1 MNEPYSP
8 THLAAGAPAAQPA
21 GESAVASNRSLLG
34 LWQIVFLVISAAAP
48 LTGMLGA
55 VPPAISLGNGAG
67 IPGAFVLAGA
77 VLLVFSV
84 GFASMSRHIVR
95 AGAFYAY
102 ITAGFGRPAGMAG
115 ALVALLS
122 YTSIQIALYGLF
134 GFFCTVVL
142 GPLVHAAVPWYVW
155 SFACLVIVQFTGLR
169 GIDLNSR
176 LLGVLMCLELGILLL
191 LSLAIVIHHGGP
203 DGLTLAP
210 FAPRHVFSGHLGIA
224 AMFALAS
231 FIGFEATAIY
241 GKECRDPKVTVPRA
255 TYVSVTL
262 ILVFFAFV
270 TWAIVCAYGIDNVT
284 EVATKQP
291 GDFWFIQSTKYLGGA
306 MTTTMSFLLLSSIFA
321 SLLSFHNTI
330 VRYIHALS
338 GEGILPAVLDRLH
351 PKYGSPYL
359 ASYLQTLS
367 VAVPLGVFVAANS
380 DPFNIVFSCTS
391 ALGTIGIVM
400 LQALTS
406 FSVVAFFR
414 ATKKDTRLWHALLA
428 PVLGGF
434 GLLAIGI
441 VLIGNLD
448 ALSGS
453 DSPVVR
459 SFPWIVL
466 AVALFGVAIA
476 FVLKRSRPDIYARFG
491 Q

>member
-1 MNEPYSP
+1 MNEPYSSP
-8 THLAAGAPAAQPA
+8 AHLVGDNAAVDSQ
-21 GESAVASNRSLLG
+21 RSLLG

-67 IPGAFVLAGA
+67 IPGAFVIAGV

-102 ITAGFGRPAGMAG
+102 ITAGFGRPVGMAG

-142 GPLVHAAVPWYVW
+142 GPLLHSSLPWYAY
-155 SFACLVIVQFTGLR
+155 SFACLVVVQFTGIR

-210 FAPRHVFSGHLGIA
+210 FSPRHVFSGHLGIA
-224 AMFALAS
+224 VMFALAS

-270 TWAIVCAYGIDNVT
+270 TWAIVCAYGISNVT
-284 EVATKQP
+284 DVATKQP

-330 VRYIHALS
+330 VRYIHALA

-367 VAVPLGVFVAANS
+367 VAVPVGLFVLAGS
-380 DPFNIVFSCTS
+380 DPFNIVFSWGS

-400 LQALTS
+400 LQAVTS
-406 FSVVAFFR
+406 FSVAAFFR
-414 ATKKDTRLWHALLA
+414 ATKKDTRLWHAFLA
-428 PVLGGF
+428 PVLGGC
-434 GLLAIGI
+434 GLLSIGI

-448 ALSGS
+448 ALAGS

-459 SFPWIVL
+459 AFPWVVL
-466 AVALFGVAIA
+466 AVALIGVLIA

>member
-1 MNEPYSP
+1 MNNPSSTASDADASGP
-8 THLAAGAPAAQPA
+8 TEAAPQRA
-21 GESAVASNRSLLG
+21 LLG
-34 LWQIVFLVISAAAP
+34 VWQIVFLVISAAAP

-67 IPGAFVLAGA
+67 IPGAFVIAGA
-77 VLLVFSV
+77 VLLLFSV

-102 ITAGFGRPAGMAG
+102 ITAGFGRPLGMAG

-122 YTSIQIALYGLF
+122 YTCIQIALYGLF
-134 GFFCTVVL
+134 GFFCTVVV
-142 GPLVHAAVPWYVW
+142 GPLLHNALPWYAYAFV
-155 SFACLVIVQFTGLR
+155 CVVVVQLTGLR

-176 LLGVLMCLELGILLL
+176 LLGLLMCLEMAILLV

-210 FAPRHVFSGHLGIA
+210 FSPKHVFSGHIGIA
-224 AMFALAS
+224 VMFALAS

-241 GKECRDPKVTVPRA
+241 GKECRDPLVTVPRA
-255 TYVSVTL
+255 TYLSVTF
-262 ILVFFAFV
+262 ILAFFAFV
-270 TWAIVCAYGIDNVT
+270 TWAIVCAYGLQHVT
-284 EVATKQP
+284 EEATQHP
-291 GDFWFIQSTKYLGGA
+291 GDFWFIQSTKYLGDA
-306 MTTTMSFLLLSSIFA
+306 MTTTMSVLLLSSIFA

-338 GEGILPAVLDRLH
+338 VEGVLPATLDRTH
-351 PKYGSPYL
+351 PRYGSPYL

-367 VAVPLGVFVAANS
+367 VAVPIGLFCAVGS
-380 DPFNIVFSCTS
+380 DPFTIVFSCTA

-400 LQALTS
+400 LQAVTS
-406 FSVVAFFR
+406 FSVAAFFLS
-414 ATKKDTRLWHALLA
+414 TKKDTRIWHSLAA
-428 PVLGGF
+428 PVLGGL
-434 GLLAIGI
+434 GLLWIGI

-448 ALSGS
+448 ALSGR
-453 DSPVVR
+453 DGPVVR

-466 AVALFGVAIA
+466 AVALLGVLLSR
-476 FVLKRSRPDIYARFG
+476 VLKRRRPEVYACFG

>member
-1 MNEPYSP
+1 MNEPFS
-8 THLAAGAPAAQPA
+8 TAGLVGDDAADASAPQ
-21 GESAVASNRSLLG
+21 RSRLG

-67 IPGAFVLAGA
+67 IPGAFVIAGV

-102 ITAGFGRPAGMAG
+102 ITAGFGRPLGMAG

-122 YTSIQIALYGLF
+122 YTCIQIALYGLF

-142 GPLVHAAVPWYVW
+142 GPMLHSALPWYAY
-155 SFACLVIVQFTGLR
+155 SLACLAIVQITGLR

-176 LLGVLMCLELGILLL
+176 LLGVLMCLEMGILLV
-191 LSLAIVIHHGGP
+191 LSLAIVTHHGGP
-203 DGLTLAP
+203 DGLTLEP
-210 FAPRHVFSGHLGIA
+210 FAPRHVFSGHMGIA
-224 AMFALAS
+224 VMFALAS

-241 GKECRDPKVTVPRA
+241 GKECRDPKITVPRA
-255 TYVSVTL
+255 TYVSVSL

-270 TWAIVCAYGIDNVT
+270 TWAIVCAYGLKDVAD
-284 EVATKQP
+284 VATKQP
-291 GDFWFIQSTKYLGGA
+291 GDFWFMQSAKYLGGT
-306 MTTTMSFLLLSSIFA
+306 MTTAMSLLLLSSIFA

-338 GEGILPAVLDRLH
+338 VEGLLPAKLDRLH

-367 VAVPLGVFVAANS
+367 VLAPIGIFVMVGA

-400 LQALTS
+400 LQAVTS
-406 FSVVAFFR
+406 FAVVAYFR
-414 ATKKDTRLWHALLA
+414 ATKKDTRFWHALAA
-428 PVLGGF
+428 PVLGGI
-434 GLLAIGI
+434 GLLWIGF

-453 DSPVVR
+453 DSAIVR
-459 SFPWIVL
+459 AFPWIVL
-466 AVALFGVAIA
+466 TVAVLGIVLGFA
-476 FVLKRSRPDIYARFG
+476 LKRARPDIYARFG

>member
-1 MNEPYSP
+1 MNEPFS
-8 THLAAGAPAAQPA
+8 TAGLVGDDAADASAPQ
-21 GESAVASNRSLLG
+21 RHRLG

-67 IPGAFVLAGA
+67 IPGAFVIAGV

-102 ITAGFGRPAGMAG
+102 ITAGLGRPLGMAG

-122 YTSIQIALYGLF
+122 YTCIQIALYGLF

-142 GPLVHAAVPWYVW
+142 GPMLHSALPWYAY
-155 SFACLVIVQFTGLR
+155 SLACLAIVQITGLR

-176 LLGVLMCLELGILLL
+176 LLGVLMCLEMGILLV

-210 FAPRHVFSGHLGIA
+210 FAPQHVLSGHMGIA
-224 AMFALAS
+224 VMFALAS

-255 TYVSVTL
+255 TYVSVSL

-270 TWAIVCAYGIDNVT
+270 TWAIVCAYGLKDVAD
-284 EVATKQP
+284 VATKQP
-291 GDFWFIQSTKYLGGA
+291 GDFWFMQSAKYLGGT
-306 MTTTMSFLLLSSIFA
+306 MTTAMSLLLLSSIFA

-338 GEGILPAVLDRLH
+338 VEGLLPAKLDRLH

-367 VAVPLGVFVAANS
+367 VLVPIGVFVIVGA

-400 LQALTS
+400 LQAVTS
-406 FSVVAFFR
+406 FAVVAYFR
-414 ATKKDTRLWHALLA
+414 ATKKDTRFWHAFAA
-428 PVLGGF
+428 PVLGGI
-434 GLLAIGI
+434 GLLWIGF

-453 DSPVVR
+453 DSAIVR
-459 SFPWIVL
+459 AFPWIVL
-466 AVALFGVAIA
+466 AVAVLGIA
-476 FVLKRSRPDIYARFG
+476 LAFALKRARPNIYARFG

>member
-8 THLAAGAPAAQPA
+8 AHLVGDDV
-21 GESAVASNRSLLG
+21 AVDSKRSLLG

-67 IPGAFVLAGA
+67 IPGAFVIAGL

-102 ITAGFGRPAGMAG
+102 ITAGFGRPVGMAG
-115 ALVALLS
+115 AFVALLS

-142 GPLVHAAVPWYVW
+142 GPLMHGSLPWYAY
-155 SFACLVIVQFTGLR
+155 SFACLVVVQFTGIR

-176 LLGVLMCLELGILLL
+176 LLGVLMCLELGILLV

-210 FAPRHVFSGHLGIA
+210 FSPRHVFSGHLGIA
-224 AMFALAS
+224 VMFALAS

-270 TWAIVCAYGIDNVT
+270 TWAIVCAYGISNVQD
-284 EVATKQP
+284 VATKQP

-338 GEGILPAVLDRLH
+338 GEGILPSALDRLH

-367 VAVPLGVFVAANS
+367 VAVPVGLFVVAGS
-380 DPFNIVFSCTS
+380 DPFNIVFSWGS

-400 LQALTS
+400 LQAVTS
-406 FSVVAFFR
+406 FSVAAFFR
-414 ATKKDTRLWHALLA
+414 ATKKDTRLWHAFLA
-428 PVLGGF
+428 PVLGGC
-434 GLLAIGI
+434 GLLSIGI

-448 ALSGS
+448 ALAGS

-459 SFPWIVL
+459 AFPWIVL
-466 AVALFGVAIA
+466 TVALIGVAIA
-476 FVLKRSRPDIYARFG
+476 FILKRSRPDIYVRFG

>member
-1 MNEPYSP
+1 MNEPYSS
-8 THLAAGAPAAQPA
+8 TRLVGEAGAVEPQ
-21 GESAVASNRSLLG
+21 RSLLG

-67 IPGAFVLAGA
+67 IPGAFVIAGV

-102 ITAGFGRPAGMAG
+102 ITAGFGRPIGMAG

-122 YTSIQIALYGLF
+122 YTCIQIALYGLF

-142 GPLVHAAVPWYVW
+142 GPLLHSTMPWYVY
-155 SFACLVIVQFTGLR
+155 SFVCIGIVQFTGIR

-191 LSLAIVIHHGGP
+191 LSIAIVMHHGGP
-203 DGLTLAP
+203 DGMTLEP
-210 FAPRHVFSGHLGIA
+210 FAPRHVFSGHMGIA
-224 AMFALAS
+224 VMFALAS

-255 TYVSVTL
+255 TYVSVSL

-270 TWAIVCAYGIDNVT
+270 TWAIVCAYGVGNVVD
-284 EVATKQP
+284 VATKQP
-291 GDFWFIQSTKYLGGA
+291 GDFWFIQSTKYLGGT
-306 MTTTMSFLLLSSIFA
+306 MTTAMSLLLLSSIFA

-338 GEGILPAVLDRLH
+338 IEGVLPAVLDRLH
-351 PKYGSPYL
+351 AKHGSPYL

-367 VAVPLGVFVAANS
+367 VAVPVALFVFAGS
-380 DPFNIVFSCTS
+380 DPFNIVFSWTS

-400 LQALTS
+400 LQATTS
-406 FSVVAFFR
+406 FSVAAFFR
-414 ATKKDTRLWHALLA
+414 ATKKDTRVWHSLLA

-434 GLLAIGI
+434 GLLAIGV

-453 DSPVVR
+453 DSPIVR
-459 SFPWIVL
+459 AFPWVVL
-466 AVALFGVAIA
+466 AVALFGVAMA

>member
-1 MNEPYSP
+1 MNEPFS
-8 THLAAGAPAAQPA
+8 TAGLVGDDAADASAPQ
-21 GESAVASNRSLLG
+21 RSRLG

-67 IPGAFVLAGA
+67 IPGAFVIAGV

-102 ITAGFGRPAGMAG
+102 ITAGFGRPLGMAG

-122 YTSIQIALYGLF
+122 YTCIQIALYGLF

-142 GPLVHAAVPWYVW
+142 GPMLHSALPWYAY
-155 SFACLVIVQFTGLR
+155 SLACLAIVQITGLR

-176 LLGVLMCLELGILLL
+176 LLGVLMCLEMGILLV
-191 LSLAIVIHHGGP
+191 LSLAIVTHHGGP
-203 DGLTLAP
+203 DGLTLEP
-210 FAPRHVFSGHLGIA
+210 FAPKHVFSGHMGIA
-224 AMFALAS
+224 VMFALAS
-231 FIGFEATAIY
+231 FIGFEATGIY
-241 GKECRDPKVTVPRA
+241 GKECRDPKITVPRA
-255 TYVSVTL
+255 TYVSVSL

-270 TWAIVCAYGIDNVT
+270 TWAIVCAYGLKDVAD
-284 EVATKQP
+284 VATKQP
-291 GDFWFIQSTKYLGGA
+291 GDFWFMQSAKYLGGT
-306 MTTTMSFLLLSSIFA
+306 MTTAMSLLLLSSIFA

-338 GEGILPAVLDRLH
+338 VEGLLPAKLDRLH

-367 VAVPLGVFVAANS
+367 VLAPIGIFVMVGA

-400 LQALTS
+400 LQAVTS
-406 FSVVAFFR
+406 FAVVAYFR
-414 ATKKDTRLWHALLA
+414 ATKKDTRFWHALAA
-428 PVLGGF
+428 PVLGGI
-434 GLLAIGI
+434 GLLWIGF

-453 DSPVVR
+453 DSAIVR
-459 SFPWIVL
+459 AFPWIVL
-466 AVALFGVAIA
+466 TVAVLGIVLGFA
-476 FVLKRSRPDIYARFG
+476 LKRARPDIYARFG

>member
-1 MNEPYSP
+1 MNEPYSSP
-8 THLAAGAPAAQPA
+8 AHLVGDNAAVDSQ
-21 GESAVASNRSLLG
+21 RSLLG

-67 IPGAFVLAGA
+67 IPGAFVIAGV

-102 ITAGFGRPAGMAG
+102 ITAGFGRPVGMAG

-142 GPLVHAAVPWYVW
+142 GPLLHSSLPWYAY
-155 SFACLVIVQFTGLR
+155 SFACLVVVQFTGIR

-210 FAPRHVFSGHLGIA
+210 FSPRHVFSGHLGIA
-224 AMFALAS
+224 VMFALAS

-270 TWAIVCAYGIDNVT
+270 TWAIVCAYGISNVT
-284 EVATKQP
+284 DVATKQP

-330 VRYIHALS
+330 VRYIQALA

-367 VAVPLGVFVAANS
+367 VAVPVGLFVLAGS
-380 DPFNIVFSCTS
+380 DPFNIVFSWGS

-400 LQALTS
+400 LQAVTS
-406 FSVVAFFR
+406 FSVAAFFR
-414 ATKKDTRLWHALLA
+414 ATKKDTRLWHAFLA
-428 PVLGGF
+428 PVLGGC
-434 GLLAIGI
+434 GLLSIGI

-448 ALSGS
+448 ALAGS

-459 SFPWIVL
+459 AFPWVVL
-466 AVALFGVAIA
+466 AVALIGVLIA

>member
-8 THLAAGAPAAQPA
+8 AHLVGND
-21 GESAVASNRSLLG
+21 ASVDSPRSLLG

-67 IPGAFVLAGA
+67 IPGAFVIAGA

-102 ITAGFGRPAGMAG
+102 ITAGFGRPVGMAG

-142 GPLVHAAVPWYVW
+142 GPWMHASLPWYAY
-155 SFACLVIVQFTGLR
+155 SFACVVVVQFTGIR

-191 LSLAIVIHHGGP
+191 LSLAIVMHHGGP
-203 DGLTLAP
+203 DGLTPAP
-210 FAPRHVFSGHLGIA
+210 FSPRHVFSGHLGIA
-224 AMFALAS
+224 VMFALAS

-270 TWAIVCAYGIDNVT
+270 TWAIVCAYGISNVT
-284 EVATKQP
+284 DVATKQP

-306 MTTTMSFLLLSSIFA
+306 MTTTMSFLLLSSIF
-321 SLLSFHNTI
+321 
-330 VRYIHALS
+330 
-338 GEGILPAVLDRLH
+338 
-351 PKYGSPYL
+351 
-359 ASYLQTLS
+359 
-367 VAVPLGVFVAANS
+367 
-380 DPFNIVFSCTS
+380 
-391 ALGTIGIVM
+391 
-400 LQALTS
+400 
-406 FSVVAFFR
+406 
-414 ATKKDTRLWHALLA
+414 
-428 PVLGGF
+428 
-434 GLLAIGI
+434 
-441 VLIGNLD
+441 
-448 ALSGS
+448 
-453 DSPVVR
+453 
-459 SFPWIVL
+459 
-466 AVALFGVAIA
+466 
-476 FVLKRSRPDIYARFG
+476 
-491 Q
+491 

>member
-1 MNEPYSP
+1 MNEPYSS
-8 THLAAGAPAAQPA
+8 THPAGAGADVAAK
-21 GESAVASNRSLLG
+21 GGLLG

-67 IPGAFVLAGA
+67 IPGAFVIAGV

-84 GFASMSRHIVR
+84 GFASMSRHVVR

-102 ITAGFGRPAGMAG
+102 ISAGLGRPAGMGGAFV
-115 ALVALLS
+115 ALVS
-122 YTSIQIALYGLF
+122 YTAIQIALYGLF
-134 GFFCTVVL
+134 GFFGTVVL
-142 GPLVHAAVPWYVW
+142 GPLLHTGMPWYVY
-155 SFACLVIVQFTGLR
+155 SLACVAVVQVTGIR

-176 LLGVLMCLELGILLL
+176 LLGVLMSLELGILLVL
-191 LSLAIVIHHGGP
+191 AVAIVIHGGGP

-210 FAPRHVFSGHLGIA
+210 LAPRNVFSGHVGIA
-224 AMFALAS
+224 VMFAFAS

-270 TWAIVCAYGIDNVT
+270 TWAIVCAYGMKNVAD
-284 EVATKQP
+284 VATKQP
-291 GDFWFIQSTKYLGGA
+291 GDFWFIQSGQYLGGA
-306 MTTTMSFLLLSSIFA
+306 LTTAMSFLLLTSIFA

-338 GEGILPAVLDRLH
+338 GEGILPAALDRLH

-367 VAVPLGVFVAANS
+367 VCVPLGLFIAAGS
-380 DPFNIVFSCTS
+380 DPFNVVFSWDS

-400 LQALTS
+400 LQAVTS

-414 ATKKDTRLWHALLA
+414 ATKKDTRLWHSLVA
-428 PVLGGF
+428 PVLGGI
-434 GLLAIGI
+434 GLLWIG
-441 VLIGNLD
+441 VLLVRNLD

-459 SFPWIVL
+459 AFPWIVL
-466 AVALFGVAIA
+466 AVALAGVAIG
-476 FVLKRSRPDIYARFG
+476 FVLRRTRPDIYARFG

>member
-1 MNEPYSP
+1 MNEPFS
-8 THLAAGAPAAQPA
+8 TAGLVGDDAADASAPQ
-21 GESAVASNRSLLG
+21 RSRLG

-67 IPGAFVLAGA
+67 IPGAFVIAGV

-102 ITAGFGRPAGMAG
+102 ITAGFGRPLGMAG

-122 YTSIQIALYGLF
+122 YTCIQIALYGLF

-142 GPLVHAAVPWYVW
+142 GPMLHSALPWYAY
-155 SFACLVIVQFTGLR
+155 SLACLAIVQITGLR

-176 LLGVLMCLELGILLL
+176 LLGVLMCLEMGILLV
-191 LSLAIVIHHGGP
+191 LSLAIVTHHGGP
-203 DGLTLAP
+203 DGLTLEP
-210 FAPRHVFSGHLGIA
+210 FAPKHVFSGHMGIA
-224 AMFALAS
+224 VMFALAS

-255 TYVSVTL
+255 TYVSVSL

-270 TWAIVCAYGIDNVT
+270 TWAIVCAYGLKDVAD
-284 EVATKQP
+284 VATKQP
-291 GDFWFIQSTKYLGGA
+291 GDFWFMQSAKYLGGT
-306 MTTTMSFLLLSSIFA
+306 MTTAMSLLLLSSIFA

-338 GEGILPAVLDRLH
+338 VEGLLPAKLDRLH

-367 VAVPLGVFVAANS
+367 VLAPIGIFVMVGA

-400 LQALTS
+400 LQAVTS
-406 FSVVAFFR
+406 FAVVAYFR
-414 ATKKDTRLWHALLA
+414 ATKKDTRFWHALAA
-428 PVLGGF
+428 PVLGGI
-434 GLLAIGI
+434 GLLWIGF

-453 DSPVVR
+453 DSAIVR
-459 SFPWIVL
+459 AFPWIVL
-466 AVALFGVAIA
+466 TVAVLGIVLGFA
-476 FVLKRSRPDIYARFG
+476 LKRARPDIYARFG

>member
-1 MNEPYSP
+1 M
-8 THLAAGAPAAQPA
+8 
-21 GESAVASNRSLLG
+21 ASEVSSELTSKRSLLG

-67 IPGAFVLAGA
+67 IPGAFVIAGV

-102 ITAGFGRPAGMAG
+102 ITAGFGRPLGMAG

-142 GPLVHAAVPWYVW
+142 GPLLHSTMPWYAY
-155 SFACLVIVQFTGLR
+155 SFVCLVVVQFTGIR

-210 FAPRHVFSGHLGIA
+210 FSPRHVFSGHLGIA
-224 AMFALAS
+224 VMFALAS
-231 FIGFEATAIY
+231 FVGFEATAIY
-241 GKECRDPKVTVPRA
+241 GKECRNPKVTVPRA

-270 TWAIVCAYGIDNVT
+270 TWAIVCAYGINNVVD
-284 EVATKQP
+284 VATKQP
-291 GDFWFIQSTKYLGGA
+291 GDFWFIESTQYLGGA

-367 VAVPLGVFVAANS
+367 VAVPVGLFMAAGS
-380 DPFNIVFSCTS
+380 DPFNIVFSWSS

-400 LQALTS
+400 LQAVTS
-406 FSVVAFFR
+406 FSVAAYFL
-414 ATKKDTRLWHALLA
+414 ATKKDTRLWHSLLA
-428 PVLGGF
+428 PALGGC
-434 GLLAIGI
+434 GLLSIGF

-448 ALSGS
+448 ALAGS

-459 SFPWIVL
+459 AFPWIVL
-466 AVALFGVAIA
+466 AVALSGVAIA

>member
-1 MNEPYSP
+1 MNEPYSSP
-8 THLAAGAPAAQPA
+8 AHLVGDNAAVDSQ
-21 GESAVASNRSLLG
+21 RSLLG

-67 IPGAFVLAGA
+67 IPGAFVIAGV

-102 ITAGFGRPAGMAG
+102 ITAGFGRPVGMAG

-142 GPLVHAAVPWYVW
+142 GPLLHSSLPWYAY
-155 SFACLVIVQFTGLR
+155 SFACLVVVQFTGIR

-203 DGLTLAP
+203 DGLTLEP
-210 FAPRHVFSGHLGIA
+210 FSPRHVFSGHLGIA
-224 AMFALAS
+224 VMFALAS

-270 TWAIVCAYGIDNVT
+270 TWAIVCAYGISNVT
-284 EVATKQP
+284 DVATKQP

-330 VRYIHALS
+330 VRYIHALA

-367 VAVPLGVFVAANS
+367 VAVPVGLFVLAGS
-380 DPFNIVFSCTS
+380 DPFNIVFSWGS

-400 LQALTS
+400 LQAVTS
-406 FSVVAFFR
+406 FSVAAFFR
-414 ATKKDTRLWHALLA
+414 ATKKDTRLWHAFLA
-428 PVLGGF
+428 PVLGGC
-434 GLLAIGI
+434 GLLSIGI

-448 ALSGS
+448 ALAGS

-459 SFPWIVL
+459 AFPWVVL
-466 AVALFGVAIA
+466 AVALIGVLIA

>member
-1 MNEPYSP
+1 MNEPQLPVAPSG
-8 THLAAGAPAAQPA
+8 LVGSAMADDAAAAP
-21 GESAVASNRSLLG
+21 RSLLG

-67 IPGAFVLAGA
+67 IPGAFVIAGA

-102 ITAGFGRPAGMAG
+102 ITAGFGRPLGMAG

-122 YTSIQIALYGLF
+122 YTCIQIALYGLF

-142 GPLVHAAVPWYVW
+142 GPLLHSAMPWYAY
-155 SFACLVIVQFTGLR
+155 SFACIAVVQLTGLR

-176 LLGVLMCLELGILLL
+176 LLGVLMCLEMGILLV
-191 LSLAIVIHHGGP
+191 LSIAIVIHHGGP
-203 DGLTLAP
+203 SGLTLAP
-210 FAPRHVFSGHLGIA
+210 FAPKQVFSGHMGIA
-224 AMFALAS
+224 VMFALAS

-270 TWAIVCAYGIDNVT
+270 TWAIVCAWGLKDVV
-284 EVATKQP
+284 EAATKQP

-306 MTTTMSFLLLSSIFA
+306 MTTAMSVLLLSSIFA

-338 GEGILPAVLDRLH
+338 VEGILPAKLDRLH
-351 PKYGSPYL
+351 AKYGSPYR
-359 ASYLQTLS
+359 ASYLQTLT
-367 VAVPLGVFVAANS
+367 VALPMGLYVLAGA
-380 DPFNIVFSCTS
+380 DPFNTVFSCTS

-400 LQALTS
+400 LQAVTS

-414 ATKKDTRLWHALLA
+414 VTKKDTRVWHAFVA
-428 PVLGGF
+428 PILGGL
-434 GLLAIGI
+434 GLLWIGF
-441 VLIGNLD
+441 VLTGNLD

-453 DSPVVR
+453 DSPIVR
-459 SFPWIVL
+459 AFPWIVF
-466 AVALFGVAIA
+466 AVALFGIVLGI
-476 FVLKRSRPDIYARFG
+476 VLKRTRPDIYARFG

>member
-1 MNEPYSP
+1 MNEPYSSP
-8 THLAAGAPAAQPA
+8 AHLVGDNAAVDSQ
-21 GESAVASNRSLLG
+21 RSLLG

-67 IPGAFVLAGA
+67 IPGAFVIAGV

-102 ITAGFGRPAGMAG
+102 ITAGFGRPVGMAG

-142 GPLVHAAVPWYVW
+142 GPLLHSSLPWYAY
-155 SFACLVIVQFTGLR
+155 SFACLVVVQFTGIR

-210 FAPRHVFSGHLGIA
+210 FSPRHVFSGHLGIA
-224 AMFALAS
+224 VMFALAS

-270 TWAIVCAYGIDNVT
+270 TWAIVCAYGISNVT
-284 EVATKQP
+284 DVATKQP

-330 VRYIHALS
+330 VRYIHALA

-367 VAVPLGVFVAANS
+367 VAVPVGLFVLAGS
-380 DPFNIVFSCTS
+380 DPFNIVFSWGS

-400 LQALTS
+400 LQAVTS
-406 FSVVAFFR
+406 FSVAAFFR
-414 ATKKDTRLWHALLA
+414 ATKKDTRLWHAFLA
-428 PVLGGF
+428 PVLGGC
-434 GLLAIGI
+434 GLFSIGI

-448 ALSGS
+448 ALAGS

-459 SFPWIVL
+459 AFPWVVL
-466 AVALFGVAIA
+466 AVALIGVLIA

-491 Q
+491 E

>member
-1 MNEPYSP
+1 MNEPYSSP
-8 THLAAGAPAAQPA
+8 AHLVGDNAAVDSQ
-21 GESAVASNRSLLG
+21 RSLLG

-67 IPGAFVLAGA
+67 IPGAFVIAGV

-102 ITAGFGRPAGMAG
+102 ITAGFGRPVGMAG

-142 GPLVHAAVPWYVW
+142 GPLLHSSLPWYAY
-155 SFACLVIVQFTGLR
+155 SFACLVVVQFTGIR

-203 DGLTLAP
+203 DGLTLEP
-210 FAPRHVFSGHLGIA
+210 FSPRHVFSCHLGIA
-224 AMFALAS
+224 VMFALAS

-270 TWAIVCAYGIDNVT
+270 TWAIVCAYGISNVT
-284 EVATKQP
+284 DVATKQP

-330 VRYIHALS
+330 VRYIHALA

-367 VAVPLGVFVAANS
+367 VAVPVGLFVLAGS
-380 DPFNIVFSCTS
+380 DPFNIVFSWGS

-400 LQALTS
+400 LQAVTS
-406 FSVVAFFR
+406 FSVAAFFR
-414 ATKKDTRLWHALLA
+414 ATKKDTRLWHAFLA
-428 PVLGGF
+428 PVLGGC
-434 GLLAIGI
+434 GLLSIGI

-448 ALSGS
+448 ALAGS

-459 SFPWIVL
+459 AFPWVVL
-466 AVALFGVAIA
+466 AVALIGVLIA

>member
-8 THLAAGAPAAQPA
+8 THLIGEGAAQ
-21 GESAVASNRSLLG
+21 ESSAAIESTRGTLG

-67 IPGAFVLAGA
+67 VPGAFVIAGA

-102 ITAGFGRPAGMAG
+102 ITAGFGRPVGMAG

-122 YTSIQIALYGLF
+122 YTCIQIALYGLF

-142 GPLVHAAVPWYVW
+142 GPLLHDALPWYAY
-155 SFACLVIVQFTGLR
+155 SFACLVIVQLTGIR

-203 DGLTLAP
+203 GGLTLAP
-210 FAPRHVFSGHLGIA
+210 FSPRHVFSGHLGIA
-224 AMFALAS
+224 AMFALAA

-241 GKECRDPKVTVPRA
+241 GKECRNPKVTVPRA
-255 TYVSVTL
+255 TYFSVTL

-270 TWAIVCAYGIDNVT
+270 TWAIVCAYGIDSVT

-291 GDFWFIQSTKYLGGA
+291 GDFWFIQSNRYLGGA
-306 MTTTMSFLLLSSIFA
+306 MTTAMSFLLLSSIFA

-330 VRYIHALS
+330 VRYIHALA
-338 GEGILPAVLDRLH
+338 GEGLLPAVLDRLH
-351 PKYGSPYL
+351 PKFGSPYL

-367 VAVPLGVFVAANS
+367 VAVPVGLFVAAGS
-380 DPFNIVFSCTS
+380 DPFNIVFSWNS

-400 LQALTS
+400 LQAVTS
-406 FSVVAFFR
+406 LSVAAYFR
-414 ATKKDTRLWHALLA
+414 ATKKDTRLWHSFLA
-428 PVLGGF
+428 PALGCC
-434 GLLAIGI
+434 GLLSIGI

-448 ALSGS
+448 ALAGS

-459 SFPWIVL
+459 AFPWVVL
-466 AVALFGVAIA
+466 AVALIGVALGL
-476 FVLKRSRPDIYARFG
+476 VLKRSRPDVYARFG

>member
-1 MNEPYSP
+1 MNEPYSSP
-8 THLAAGAPAAQPA
+8 AHLVGDNAAVDSQ
-21 GESAVASNRSLLG
+21 RSLLG

-67 IPGAFVLAGA
+67 IPGAFVIAGV

-102 ITAGFGRPAGMAG
+102 ITAGFGRPVGMAG

-142 GPLVHAAVPWYVW
+142 GPLLHSSLPWYAY
-155 SFACLVIVQFTGLR
+155 SFACLVVVQFTGIR

-210 FAPRHVFSGHLGIA
+210 FSPRHVFSGHLGIA
-224 AMFALAS
+224 VMFALAS

-270 TWAIVCAYGIDNVT
+270 TWAIVCAYGISNVAD
-284 EVATKQP
+284 VATKQP

-367 VAVPLGVFVAANS
+367 VALPVGLFVLAGS
-380 DPFNIVFSCTS
+380 DPFNIVFSWGS

-400 LQALTS
+400 LQAVTS
-406 FSVVAFFR
+406 FSVAAFFR
-414 ATKKDTRLWHALLA
+414 TTKKDTRLWHAFLA
-428 PVLGGF
+428 PVLGGC
-434 GLLAIGI
+434 GLLSIGI

-448 ALSGS
+448 ALAGS

-459 SFPWIVL
+459 AFPWVVL
-466 AVALFGVAIA
+466 AVALIGVMIA

>member
-1 MNEPYSP
+1 MNEPYSS
-8 THLAAGAPAAQPA
+8 TGLVGDDA
-21 GESAVASNRSLLG
+21 AVASPRGLLG

-67 IPGAFVLAGA
+67 IPGAFVIAGV

-102 ITAGFGRPAGMAG
+102 ITAGFGRPIGMAG

-122 YTSIQIALYGLF
+122 YTCIQIALYGLF

-142 GPLVHAAVPWYVW
+142 GPLLHSAMPWYLY
-155 SFACLVIVQFTGLR
+155 SFVCIAIVQFTGIR

-191 LSLAIVIHHGGP
+191 LSVAIVMHRGGP
-203 DGLTLAP
+203 DGLTLEP
-210 FAPRHVFSGHLGIA
+210 FAPRHVFSGHMGIA
-224 AMFALAS
+224 VMFALAS

-255 TYVSVTL
+255 TYVSVSL

-270 TWAIVCAYGIDNVT
+270 TWAIVCAYGVGNVV

-291 GDFWFIQSTKYLGGA
+291 GDFWFIQSTKYLGGGVTTA
-306 MTTTMSFLLLSSIFA
+306 MSLLLLSSIFA

-338 GEGILPAVLDRLH
+338 VEGILPAALDRLH
-351 PKYGSPYL
+351 AKYRSPYL

-367 VAVPLGVFVAANS
+367 VAVPVAGFVAAGS
-380 DPFNIVFSCTS
+380 DPFNIVFSWTS

-400 LQALTS
+400 LQAVTS
-406 FSVVAFFR
+406 FSVAAYFR
-414 ATKKDTRLWHALLA
+414 ATRKDTRVWHSLLA

-453 DSPVVR
+453 DSPIVR
-459 SFPWIVL
+459 AFPWVVL
-466 AVALFGVAIA
+466 AVALAGVALA
-476 FVLKRSRPDIYARFG
+476 FVLKRTRPDIYARFG

>member
-8 THLAAGAPAAQPA
+8 TRLVGDEAAAAPQR
-21 GESAVASNRSLLG
+21 NLLG

-67 IPGAFVLAGA
+67 IPGAFVIAGV

-95 AGAFYAY
+95 AGAFYGY
-102 ITAGFGRPAGMAG
+102 VTAGFGRPMGMAG

-122 YTSIQIALYGLF
+122 YTCIQIALYGLF

-142 GPLVHAAVPWYVW
+142 GPLLHGAMPWYAYT
-155 SFACLVIVQFTGLR
+155 FACIAIVQVTGIR

-176 LLGVLMCLELGILLL
+176 LLGFLMCLELGILLL
-191 LSLAIVIHHGGP
+191 LSLAIVIRHGGP
-203 DGLTLAP
+203 DGLTLQP
-210 FAPRHVFSGHLGIA
+210 FSPQHVFSGHLGIA
-224 AMFALAS
+224 VMFALAS

-241 GKECRDPKVTVPRA
+241 GKECRNPKVIVPRA

-270 TWAIVCAYGIDNVT
+270 TWAIVCAYGLKD
-284 EVATKQP
+284 VADVAAKQP
-291 GDFWFIQSTKYLGGA
+291 GDFWLIQSGKYLGGA

-338 GEGILPAVLDRLH
+338 GEGILPAVFDRLH

-367 VAVPLGVFVAANS
+367 VAVPVGLFVLAGS
-380 DPFNIVFSCTS
+380 DPFNIVFSWTS

-400 LQALTS
+400 LQAVTS
-406 FSVVAFFR
+406 FAVVAYFR
-414 ATKKDTRLWHALLA
+414 ATKKDTRLWHSLVA
-428 PVLGGF
+428 PMLGGC
-434 GLLAIGI
+434 GLLWIGF

-453 DSPVVR
+453 DSPIVR
-459 SFPWIVL
+459 AFPWLVL
-466 AVALFGVAIA
+466 AVALTGIAIGL
-476 FVLKRSRPDIYARFG
+476 VLRRSRPDIYARFG